1 MALQVGEQVFIVLFR
16 AFRYGVMNSVFV
28 TTVVVSSGDS
38 SGFWVLGCWS
48 SRVLGPGAG
57 VQGVGLFCLGDL
69 GSSMIAV
76 RERERER
83 HRKRERERDTERER
97 ERETERERER
107 VRERCPIRPDDSI
120 YKFSMFYSA
129 YALVDLQCSTW
140 NTPVPALQACV
151 ASGLELAGMN
161 RGFSTSSGASA
172 PDTIGS

>member
-83 HRKRERERDTERER
+83 ERHRKRERERHRKRER

-107 VRERCPIRPDDSI
+107 VRERDAPYGQMIR
-120 YKFSMFYSA
+120 F
-129 YALVDLQCSTW
+129 
-140 NTPVPALQACV
+140 
-151 ASGLELAGMN
+151 
-161 RGFSTSSGASA
+161 TSSACFTA
-172 PDTIGS
+172 PMHL